1 MKKFFLILSIIVM
14 VSSGFCGH
22 NLMNAMAEEQESPNY
37 NKYYTSIVIQEGDS
51 LWTIADKYKSHS
63 GKSTEAYIK
72 ELKSMNQLG
81 EDLIHAGN
89 HLTVAYYEKAIK

>member
-22 NLMNAMAEEQESPNY
+22 NLMSAMAEEQESPNY

-51 LWTIADKYKSHS
+51 LWTIADKYKVIR
-63 GKSTEAYIK
+63 A
-72 ELKSMNQLG
+72 
-81 EDLIHAGN
+81 
-89 HLTVAYYEKAIK
+89 KARKHILRN